1 MNRYMLTLVLVA
13 GIATSTFSQG
23 FIPPKDGNAVVYF
36 TRITAMGFAIS
47 FDFFDSTT
55 YIGQS
60 AGRNYIRYE
69 CPPGPHLFWASSENK
84 AFLTA
89 DLEANQTYVVIV
101 DVLMGIGVARVGLTP
116 IDSENKIFPKAK
128 QLILKKV
135 QDFQAPDF
143 LAKENARLSKFI
155 REKLQKYEDDWKH
168 SLVIK
173 HLGPEMSIPPDK
185 AI

>member
-1 MNRYMLTLVLVA
+1 MLIIVLVA

-23 FIPPKDGNAVVYF
+23 FTPPKEGNAVIYF
-36 TRITAMGFAIS
+36 TRVTAMGFAIS
-47 FDFFDSTT
+47 FDYFDSAT

-60 AGRNYIRYE
+60 AGRNYLRYE
-69 CPPGPHLFWASSENK
+69 CAPGRHLFWASSENK

-116 IDSENKIFPKAK
+116 IDSQHKVFPKAK
-128 QLILKKV
+128 QLIQKKEP
-135 QDFQAPDF
+135 DPQAPDF

-155 REKLQKYEDDWKH
+155 REKLEKYEKDWKS
-168 SLVIK
+168 SLDIK
-173 HLGPEMSIPPDK
+173 HLGAEMAIPPDK
-185 AI
+185 SIQ